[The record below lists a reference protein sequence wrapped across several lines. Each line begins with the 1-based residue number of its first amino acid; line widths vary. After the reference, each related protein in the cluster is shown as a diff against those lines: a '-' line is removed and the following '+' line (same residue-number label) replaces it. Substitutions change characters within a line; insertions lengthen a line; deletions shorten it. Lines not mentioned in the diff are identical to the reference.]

1 MSRPVSVGTIVA
13 SITLSACPAFREEAV
28 RPRLPSGLLEKLDGT
43 TRRLDE
49 RMETSKEPGRVV
61 QILLTS
67 LVFKATR
74 MRPWLAQQA
83 FSIAAVYLSAVG
95 W

>member
-1 MSRPVSVGTIVA
+1 
-13 SITLSACPAFREEAV
+13 
-28 RPRLPSGLLEKLDGT
+28 
-43 TRRLDE
+43 
-49 RMETSKEPGRVV
+49 METSKEPGRVV

-74 MRPWLAQQA
+74 MALAAQQA

>member
-1 MSRPVSVGTIVA
+1 
-13 SITLSACPAFREEAV
+13 
-28 RPRLPSGLLEKLDGT
+28 
-43 TRRLDE
+43 
-49 RMETSKEPGRVV
+49 METSKEPGRVV